1 MSCLKCR
8 NICDI
13 EVVQFVEFARKKSS
27 ISYYCPAC
35 FESVHSMARVT
46 EMRRVLV
53 GKKPEGATL
62 VIAREPKL
70 VQREDM
76 TVWAAAS
83 QKENPADEV
92 IDNTIHA
99 NRESWADAQIGSEVL
114 ESPQLK
120 TRDEV
125 RGFLNTLRNAE
136 ILLPGQEDKKLL
148 NDARKIPQ
156 KKPKGTKKKLPR
168 RKK

>member
-1 MSCLKCR
+1 MVTMMAKTRVYFKDGRNFTQDSLSCLKCR
-8 NICDI
+8 NICDV

-99 NRESWADAQIGSEVL
+99 NRESWADAQIGGKVQEPLALNSRRQARSLLLELRDAEV
-114 ESPQLK
+114 EK
-120 TRDEV
+120 
-125 RGFLNTLRNAE
+125 
-136 ILLPGQEDKKLL
+136 
-148 NDARKIPQ
+148 
-156 KKPKGTKKKLPR
+156 
-168 RKK
+168 